1 MKRTCRAA
9 LTGLILT
16 AVIATTGCS
25 VPRTMISGT
34 QGTVSIEN
42 HSEVTLAV
50 TRADFD
56 ELIKA
61 VGDKDVIGIAQI
73 QARDGSFNVSAG
85 TRVLVLNGAIVSSV
99 ESSRVRVLDGP
110 RAGASGWLFASEI
123 HVL

>member
-1 MKRTCRAA
+1 M
-9 LTGLILT
+9 GLILT

-25 VPRTMISGT
+25 IPRTMISGT
-34 QGTVSIEN
+34 QGTVSIES

-61 VGDKDVIGIAQI
+61 VGDKDVFGIAQI
-73 QARDGSFNVSAG
+73 QARGGSFNVSAG
-85 TRVLVLNGAIVSSV
+85 TRVLVLDGAIVSSV